1 MLDAELVIWSGRF
14 LKVVTRGDI
23 HWSTERCQPSLG
35 WHLLF
40 LGIVMSFVLE
50 MGQKSHTVTVA

>member
-14 LKVVTRGDI
+14 LNVVTRGDI
-23 HWSTERCQPSLG
+23 HWSARRCQPSEG
-35 WHLLF
+35 WHLFRLES
-40 LGIVMSFVLE
+40 VMSLSLE